1 MIKIKPFLKAL
12 IKENLIYIFGFF
24 ILIILNLTLIFTGI
38 KKITTLNSE
47 IINLSKDLENLNKKV
62 ILINNYSS
70 NSRIIEE
77 NIYFLNK
84 LIPNSE
90 DYFSIIYSLENL
102 SQKTGFII
110 TQYNINIG
118 TSTSEKIR
126 LNIIGTGDTL
136 SFLNFLKEYNFGG
149 GRLITSDNIELNK
162 DIGDSIKI
170 DLTFYNKK
178 VDIKNQDVIANN
190 YEKIFE
196 NLEKIKKRINFNFD
210 EEISLQNNSA
220 TYPLKNN
227 PF

>member
-24 ILIILNLTLIFTGI
+24 ILIILNLTLISTGI
-38 KKITTLNSE
+38 KKITILNSE
-47 IINLSKDLENLNKKV
+47 ITNLSKDLENLNKKV

-70 NSRIIEE
+70 NSKIIEE

-118 TSTSEKIR
+118 TSTSQKIR
-126 LNIIGTGDTL
+126 LSVIGIGDTV

-149 GRLITSDNIELNK
+149 GRLITSNNIELNK

-196 NLEKIKKRINFNFD
+196 NLEKIKKRVNFNFD
-210 EEISLQNNSA
+210 EEISLQNNST